1 MLLAATRLSAQ
12 EKFRMLS
19 GRVSDA
25 GSQQPVIYAN
35 VQLKKGGIGT
45 ATNARGEFVFNIAD
59 RYWEDTLLISCIGY
73 KTLAIPL
80 PRGSRQDMDMQLEP
94 AVYQLP
100 AVSVNARSGLA
111 IMQQMVS
118 RIPENYDTADVRLT
132 AFYRENICLAGDT
145 INFNESVLD
154 IYKTYHNNR
163 DRKDQIRILKGRRKK
178 VDWSKDP
185 QLYNWIGNIMNTAY
199 SSLNEDLQKYLD
211 AKRNILNERNF
222 RYYNC
227 DYQETVQEGDRKLLV
242 LSLQPKDNN
251 RKAIVTAK
259 LYIDESS
266 LALVRCEIE
275 TTPAG
280 IDYINAHQK
289 GGIRYTI
296 MSKVNKATF
305 DFTRLTLVVT
315 YKQYRNKTYLSTVA
329 RHWDCVVN
337 SKKRGMHNVPWTG
350 DFYLLVT
357 GIDTEQAD
365 RFTSGVS
372 NDKSSMNNEVGNEYD
387 ASFWENYNILLPVL
401 PDALQADSVSQP
413 APVLKKV
420 SNRQNGFTRADTLR
434 GMLSPLRSC
443 YDVRFYQLDVE
454 VMPDSRSIR
463 GSSKVRF
470 AVKEP
475 LQQLQLDLVC

>member
-1 MLLAATRLSAQ
+1 
-12 EKFRMLS
+12 
-19 GRVSDA
+19 
-25 GSQQPVIYAN
+25 
-35 VQLKKGGIGT
+35 
-45 ATNARGEFVFNIAD
+45 
-59 RYWEDTLLISCIGY
+59 
-73 KTLAIPL
+73 
-80 PRGSRQDMDMQLEP
+80 
-94 AVYQLP
+94 
-100 AVSVNARSGLA
+100 
-111 IMQQMVS
+111 
-118 RIPENYDTADVRLT
+118 
-132 AFYRENICLAGDT
+132 
-145 INFNESVLD
+145 
-154 IYKTYHNNR
+154 
-163 DRKDQIRILKGRRKK
+163 
-178 VDWSKDP
+178 
-185 QLYNWIGNIMNTAY
+185 
-199 SSLNEDLQKYLD
+199 
-211 AKRNILNERNF
+211 
-222 RYYNC
+222 
-227 DYQETVQEGDRKLLV
+227 
-242 LSLQPKDNN
+242 
-251 RKAIVTAK
+251 
-259 LYIDESS
+259 
-266 LALVRCEIE
+266 
-275 TTPAG
+275 
-280 IDYINAHQK
+280 
-289 GGIRYTI
+289 